1 MCGIVG
7 WLGRGIDPE
16 LALRMRDSLYHRGP
30 DDSGYWQ
37 DAEANVWL
45 GHRRLAILDLSEAG
59 HQPMM
64 SRSGRYVIVFNGEIF
79 NYKELGRELEGLG
92 ERFTGH
98 SDTEVMLA
106 GIERWGVKRAL
117 ARFVGMFAF
126 GLWDRRERSLTLV
139 RDRLGIKPLYYA
151 DADGRFAFSSELRA
165 LAPLPWLDSSIDQG
179 ALAEFLGFLCVPA
192 PLSILRGARKLAPGT
207 LLTWRD
213 GEVRTECYW
222 DLKEV
227 ALEGL
232 ANPLEMDFRE
242 AVDELEE
249 RLRDAIALRMRSD
262 VPYGAFLSGGVDSSV
277 VAALMQQLSP
287 EPVHTFT
294 VGFPDAS
301 HDESG
306 HARAVAD
313 HLGTRHHEAILEPH
327 DVVGLVGEIA
337 AIHDEPFADGSSVP
351 TYLLSRFVRNHVTV
365 ALSGDGGDE
374 LFGGYPR
381 YYWATRIE
389 RWRRRLG
396 PIGSRLAAGAL
407 RSVPDWLVDGP
418 VTRALARGYRGADG
432 LGARV
437 RRLGGYL
444 GADADSVDREMTA
457 AWADPA
463 SVMEAVPEA
472 ETDRDGTWKALEWP
486 ERMMAEDQASYLPND
501 ILTKVDR
508 TSMAVSLEVRVPILD
523 HRLVEWSWR
532 VPRDYKFR
540 DSGDRGKLLLREVLY
555 RYVPSALIERP
566 KMGFGMP
573 MAQWLRG
580 PLRTWAEDLLSE
592 SALAQSGLLKPDPV
606 RRVWSE
612 HLAGHNRLPQL
623 WTVLMLQCWLEHWR
637 QSQGGR

>member
-30 DDSGYWQ
+30 DDSGYWH
-37 DAEANVWL
+37 DTEANVWL

-59 HQPMM
+59 HQPML
-64 SRSGRYVIVFNGEIF
+64 SHSGRYVIVFNGELY
-79 NYKELGRELEGLG
+79 NYKELGGELQGLG
-92 ERFTGH
+92 ERFLGH

-106 GIERWGVKRAL
+106 AIERWGLKQAL
-117 ARFVGMFAF
+117 ARFIGMFAF
-126 GLWDRRERSLTLV
+126 ALWDRQEQSLTLV

-151 DADGRFAFSSELRA
+151 DAEGQFAFSSELRA
-165 LAPLPWLDSSIDQG
+165 LARLPWLDSSIDQE
-179 ALAEFLGFLCVPA
+179 ALADYLRFLCVPA
-192 PLSILRGARKLAPGT
+192 PRSILRGARKLAPGT
-207 LLTWRD
+207 LLIWRD
-213 GEVRTECYW
+213 GEVRNECYW

-227 ALEGL
+227 ALQGL
-232 ANPLEMDFRE
+232 ANPLEMDFCE
-242 AVDELEE
+242 AADELEA

-294 VGFPDAS
+294 VGFPNTS
-301 HDESG
+301 HDESR
-306 HARAVAD
+306 HARAVAT
-313 HLGTRHHEAILEPH
+313 HLGTRHHEAILESR
-327 DVVGLVGEIA
+327 DVVNLIGEVA

-396 PIGSRLAAGAL
+396 PIGSRLAASAL
-407 RSVPDWLVDGP
+407 RHIPDWLVDGP
-418 VTRALARGYRGADG
+418 VTRAVAKGYRGADG

-444 GADADSVDREMTA
+444 GADAGNVDLEMTA
-457 AWADPA
+457 AWVDPV
-463 SVMEAVPEA
+463 SVMQVEPKSKN
-472 ETDRDGTWKALEWP
+472 DRYAMRLPLDWP
-486 ERMMAEDQASYLPND
+486 EQMMAMDQMNYLPND

-508 TSMAVSLEVRVPILD
+508 ASMAVSLEVRVPLLD

-532 VPRDYKFR
+532 VPRQYKFNE
-540 DSGDRGKLLLREVLY
+540 SGDRGKLLLREVLY
-555 RYVPSALIERP
+555 RHMPKTLIERP

-580 PLRTWAEDLLSE
+580 PLRAWAEDWLAE
-592 SALAQSGLLKPDPV
+592 SALVSLGLLKTKVV
-606 RRVWSE
+606 RLVWQE
-612 HLAGHNRLPQL
+612 HLAGKNRLPQI
-623 WTVLMLQCWLEHWR
+623 WTVLMLQIWFANWR
-637 QSQGGR
+637 QAIR